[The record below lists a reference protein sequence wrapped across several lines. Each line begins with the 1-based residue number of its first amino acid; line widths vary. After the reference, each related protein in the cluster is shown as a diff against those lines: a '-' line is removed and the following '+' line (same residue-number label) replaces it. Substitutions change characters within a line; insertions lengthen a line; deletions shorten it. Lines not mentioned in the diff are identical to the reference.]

1 MQTFMFSFIKHLF
14 LSGKDESATD
24 LFDRALHNVIN
35 NDGGYGN
42 FSAPDIFQHDSDAD
56 WHLRQAIED
65 HHTFMDDH
73 ERTMQQFNEQNQIN
87 HDMQQLQETHD
98 PFTNPGQDMIIDEQ
112 HHGIDHGLGMN
123 DMHND
128 HF

>member
-1 MQTFMFSFIKHLF
+1 MFSFIKQLF
-14 LSGKDESATD
+14 SSEKIESVTD
-24 LFDRALHNVIN
+24 LFERSLHNVVN
-35 NDGGYGN
+35 NGGGHGD
-42 FSAPDIFQHDSDAD
+42 FSASNMFQHSSDDGDTD
-56 WHLRQAIED
+56 WHLRQAVED

-73 ERTMQQFNEQNQIN
+73 EEMTRQFNEQNQIN
-87 HDMQQLQETHD
+87 QDMQQLQDMHD

-123 DMHND
+123 DMHDD